1 MVTLD
6 DVAARAGVSRM
17 TASNALRGKT
27 VVKAETARRV
37 LAAAEELGY
46 RPNIAARQLSSGRT
60 HVIGLTMTDFDLI
73 FPADLAARVSDL
85 AQERGYQTIVQQTRF
100 SRDFERRVL
109 SSPATQV
116 CDGTIV
122 CWPSSDAADILS
134 FGRTQPLVFF
144 DGFGLEGQADCVF
157 TPCVEG
163 TRAAVRHLIQQGCR
177 DVLVIGE
184 EYAAPEELATANSS
198 GRRRL
203 LGAMRGLREA
213 GLDYRAGNV
222 YACPWNRQGGYD
234 LMTRILA
241 ERRDFD
247 GVCCLNDP
255 LAIGALKALTDA
267 GVSVPHEVAIVGFDG
282 VEDGR
287 YTTPGLT
294 SVCVDAGEVAAA
306 CLDLLTARLDGGNA
320 GAEDGDAAGKAG
332 GTAAGRAGEIG
343 GTEAAG
349 ADGAARA
356 TNTTNTTNTISA
368 ASTISAANTA
378 GTADAARIADTT
390 GPTDAYA
397 PQTRTVGFTL
407 ARRGSAERNPS
418 L

>member
-37 LAAAEELGY
+37 LAAAEALGY

-73 FPADLAARVSDL
+73 FPADLAASVSDL
-85 AQERGYQTIVQQTRF
+85 AQERGYQAIVQQTRF
-100 SRDFERRVL
+100 SRDFEQRVL
-109 SSPATQV
+109 ASPATQV

-122 CWPSSDAADILS
+122 CWPSSDAADILA

-144 DGFGLEGQADCVF
+144 DGFGLEDQADCVF

-163 TRAAVRHLIQQGCR
+163 MRAAARHLAQQGCR
-177 DVLVIGE
+177 NVLVIGDA
-184 EYAAPEELATANSS
+184 YAPPEELATANTS

-203 LGAMRGLREA
+203 LGAMRGLRES
-213 GLDYRAGNV
+213 GLEYRAENV
-222 YACPWNRQGGYD
+222 YACLWSRQGGYE

-306 CLDLLTARLDGGNA
+306 CLDLLIARLDGRSA
-320 GAEDGDAAGKAG
+320 GSGATDA
-332 GTAAGRAGEIG
+332 
-343 GTEAAG
+343 
-349 ADGAARA
+349 
-356 TNTTNTTNTISA
+356 
-368 ASTISAANTA
+368 
-378 GTADAARIADTT
+378 
-390 GPTDAYA
+390 TDAYA
-397 PQTRTVGFTL
+397 PQIRTVGFTL
-407 ARRGSAERNPS
+407 ARRGSAERKPA